1 MSQESAAAA
10 IDRLLAL
17 MARLRNRENGCPWDL
32 EQTFA
37 TIAPYTI
44 EEAYEVA
51 DAIERND
58 LHALRDEL
66 GDLLFQVVFHA
77 RMAEE
82 QNVFA
87 FGDVVQAICEKME
100 RRHPHVFG
108 EAQVTSAAEQTVA
121 WEEHK
126 RRERAAKQHAS
137 VLHDVPIGLPGLTR
151 AVKLGKRASSVG
163 FDWHSSAGAFDKAE
177 EELHEIRAAVE
188 TNASTDELADEIG
201 DLLFGIAN
209 VCRHLKIDPE
219 EALRRTNA
227 KFERRF
233 GHIEQRLA
241 EQGRGP
247 ADSTLE
253 EMDKLWDEAK
263 GRERE

>member
-1 MSQESAAAA
+1 
-10 IDRLLAL
+10 
-17 MARLRNRENGCPWDL
+17 MARLRNRDGGCPWDL

-37 TIAPYTI
+37 TVAPYTI

-51 DAIERND
+51 DAIERQD
-58 LHALRDEL
+58 LPALRDEL

-82 QNVFA
+82 QHAFA

-108 EAQVTSAAEQTVA
+108 TAQVTSAQEQTVA

-126 RRERAAKQHAS
+126 RRERAVKQPRS

-163 FDWHSSAGAFDKAE
+163 FDWDESAGAFDKVE
-177 EELHEIRAAVE
+177 EELQEIRTAVE
-188 TNASTDELADEIG
+188 TNAPLDQVADEIG
-201 DLLFGIAN
+201 DVLFGIAN

-241 EQGRGP
+241 AQGRTP
-247 ADSTLE
+247 TESTLE
-253 EMDKLWDEAK
+253 EMEGLWDEAK
-263 GRERE
+263 RKERE